1 MQTIQTAPRR
11 DQFRIIPAVY
21 LLLFRGT
28 EVLLAKRTNTG
39 YEDGNYG
46 VIAGHVDGNETL
58 RVATAREA
66 DEEAGLR
73 IAPDDVRLALVMH
86 RLATSSDPP
95 ERMDFFMRVDNL
107 PGEPVNKEP
116 HKCSELTWFDLSNL
130 PSNTIPYIKYALEQI
145 AAGVNYCE
153 YGW

>member
-11 DQFRIIPAVY
+11 DQFKIIPAVY

-39 YEDGNYG
+39 YEDGSYG

-73 IAPDDVRLALVMH
+73 MRRMTFDWHWSCTASQHHPIH
-86 RLATSSDPP
+86 RKEWTSS
-95 ERMDFFMRVDNL
+95 
-107 PGEPVNKEP
+107 
-116 HKCSELTWFDLSNL
+116 
-130 PSNTIPYIKYALEQI
+130 
-145 AAGVNYCE
+145 
-153 YGW
+153 